1 MEQTRGS
8 KRWEQMEDAG
18 VKDDVNDSLSWLTE
32 RLAIKVAH
40 PSMKPK
46 VISGKKTEKE
56 TSGGGGSWRR
66 RKYTAAAD
74 SGLAISVQEAQIGVG
89 LPQVSSM

>member
-56 TSGGGGSWRR
+56 TSGGGG
-66 RKYTAAAD
+66 AD
-74 SGLAISVQEAQIGVG
+74 GEENTQQLQILV
-89 LPQVSSM
+89 LPFPFKKPRSE